1 MNDELKL
8 KCEKLKERNK
18 KYILKMHWNRNV
30 LLQECL
36 HALGKDIY
44 ILSSDKNKE
53 LINKLN
59 VFISVK
65 NNSYKKSM
73 NNINDLLIDY
83 KNEVFYIIWD
93 EKSLPIVRTDFSNI
107 IQEIESITAVSFD
120 TWLIKNDFSV

>member
-44 ILSSDKNKE
+44 ILSSS
-53 LINKLN
+53 I
-59 VFISVK
+59 VFK
-65 NNSYKKSM
+65 
-73 NNINDLLIDY
+73 
-83 KNEVFYIIWD
+83 
-93 EKSLPIVRTDFSNI
+93 
-107 IQEIESITAVSFD
+107 AV
-120 TWLIKNDFSV
+120 L

>member
-18 KYILKMHWNRNV
+18 EYILKMHWNRNV